1 MARTQA
7 KDHAAKQ
14 EAILEAAARVFAS
27 EGFDRAS
34 MAALARE
41 AGISKANIYHY
52 YDSKDALLFDL
63 LDSHLKALRDRLV
76 AVKLEGLSPPEKLAA
91 LCIEVLLAYQGADNA
106 HRVQSTGMDHL
117 PEAERRILVE
127 YQRDMVR
134 LMADVIAENAPAVF
148 AHEPAKLR
156 SVTMSV
162 FGMLNWHY
170 KWNSDASEE
179 TRRKHAKLIA
189 ELVIGGVQNIS

>member
-7 KDHAAKQ
+7 KDHSAKR

-34 MAALARE
+34 MAALAQD

-63 LDSHLKALRDRLV
+63 LDSHLKELRDRLAEV
-76 AVKLEGLSPPEKLAA
+76 NLDGLAPAEKLLA
-91 LCIEVLLAYQGADNA
+91 LCVEVLLAYQGADNA
-106 HRVQSTGMDHL
+106 HRVQSAGMDHL
-117 PEAERRILVE
+117 PPDQRQILVG
-127 YQRDMVR
+127 YQRDMVKK
-134 LMADVIAENAPAVF
+134 LSSVIAENAPDVF
-148 AHEPAKLR
+148 ERDPAKLR

-170 KWNSDASEE
+170 MWNASADEDA
-179 TRRKHAKLIA
+179 RRAYGAEVAKLA
-189 ELVIGGVQNIS
+189 IGGLKAL

>member
-7 KDHAAKQ
+7 KDHSAKR

-34 MAALARE
+34 MAALAQD

-63 LDSHLKALRDRLV
+63 LDSHLKELRDRLAEV
-76 AVKLEGLSPPEKLAA
+76 NLDGLAPAEKLLA
-91 LCIEVLLAYQGADNA
+91 LCVEVLLAYQGADNA
-106 HRVQSTGMDHL
+106 HRVQSAGMNHL
-117 PEAERRILVE
+117 PPDQRQILVG
-127 YQRDMVR
+127 YQREMVKK
-134 LMADVIAENAPAVF
+134 LSSVIAENAPDVF
-148 AHEPAKLR
+148 ERDPAKLR

-170 KWNSDASEE
+170 MWNASADEHA
-179 TRRKHAKLIA
+179 RRAYGAEVAKLA
-189 ELVIGGVQNIS
+189 IGGLKAL

>member
-7 KDHAAKQ
+7 KDHSAKR

-34 MAALARE
+34 MAALAQD

-63 LDSHLKALRDRLV
+63 LDSHLKELRDRLAEV
-76 AVKLEGLSPPEKLAA
+76 NLDGLAPAEKLLA
-91 LCIEVLLAYQGADNA
+91 LCVEVLLAYQGADNA
-106 HRVQSTGMDHL
+106 HRVQSAGMDHL
-117 PEAERRILVE
+117 PPDQRQILVG
-127 YQRDMVR
+127 YQRDMVKK
-134 LMADVIAENAPAVF
+134 LSSVIAENAPDVF
-148 AHEPAKLR
+148 ERDPAKLR

-170 KWNSDASEE
+170 MWNASADEDA
-179 TRRKHAKLIA
+179 RRAYGAEVAKLA
-189 ELVIGGVQNIS
+189 LGGLKAL